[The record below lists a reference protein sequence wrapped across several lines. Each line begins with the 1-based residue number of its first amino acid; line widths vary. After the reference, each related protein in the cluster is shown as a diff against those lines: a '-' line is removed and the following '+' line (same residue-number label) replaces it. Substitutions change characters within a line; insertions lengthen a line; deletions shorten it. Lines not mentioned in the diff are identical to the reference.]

1 MINGAKKEVIV
12 PSFND
17 WYTENCKERREDQEE
32 LYSREQGKEI
42 YEELKKR
49 NFDFPIWNR

>member
-17 WYTENCKERREDQEE
+17 WYTENSIERIQDQQKP
-32 LYSREQGKEI
+32 YSRERGKEI

-49 NFDFPIWNR
+49 DFDFPVWNR

>member
-17 WYTENCKERREDQEE
+17 WYTENSKERREDQQKP
-32 LYSREQGKEI
+32 YSREQGKQI
-42 YEELKKR
+42 YEELKKKD
-49 NFDFPIWNR
+49 FDFPIWNR

>member
-17 WYTENCKERREDQEE
+17 WYTENCKERREDQDE

>member
-17 WYTENCKERREDQEE
+17 WYTENSIERIQDQQKP
-32 LYSREQGKEI
+32 YSREQGKQI

>member
-1 MINGAKKEVIV
+1 MINGDKKEVIV

-17 WYTENCKERREDQEE
+17 WYTENSRERRED
-32 LYSREQGKEI
+32 LLKPYSRERGKEI
-42 YEELKKR
+42 YEKLKKE